1 MQFDNFMHPEILLI
15 NEIKRGSNIAFKKLF
30 DEYYSLMCSLAFEY
44 VNDYFTARTIAE
56 DVMLTIWEKKENLHI
71 TCSLKQYLLKS
82 TRNRSIDYLRQNNNS
97 RNFLNIDDIDA
108 AHTTCF
114 LSEED
119 LFEQII
125 SDELEIKIHDLI
137 NKMPEE
143 CRNVFVLSRYDGLQ
157 NQEIAYRINISI
169 NTAKYTIKNA
179 LNNLRIELKYYI
191 AFFIILHLFN
201 R

>member
-1 MQFDNFMHPEILLI
+1 MHPEILLI

-157 NQEIAYRINISI
+157 NQEIANRLNISI
-169 NTAKYTIKNA
+169 NTVKYHIKNA
-179 LNNLRIELKYYI
+179 LSNLRIELQEYI
-191 AFFIILHLFN
+191 AFLIIIHLVN
-201 R
+201 K

>member
-157 NQEIAYRINISI
+157 NQEIANRLNISI
-169 NTAKYTIKNA
+169 NTVKYHIKNA
-179 LNNLRIELKYYI
+179 LSNLRIELQEYI
-191 AFFIILHLFN
+191 AFLIIIHLVN
-201 R
+201 K